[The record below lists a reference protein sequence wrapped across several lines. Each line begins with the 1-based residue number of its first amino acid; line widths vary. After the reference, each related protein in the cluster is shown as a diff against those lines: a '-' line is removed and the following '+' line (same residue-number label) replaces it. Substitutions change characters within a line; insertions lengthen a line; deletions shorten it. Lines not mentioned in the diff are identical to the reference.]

1 MSQGASTFEDMEPTL
16 VITAMLGLAVACLV
30 VGFALGRRRL
40 AATRSERD
48 KALTDLVA
56 AEARAEERERAHET
70 LNADHEKMATLFKGL
85 TADALKDN
93 REQLLDA
100 AKGLFDEKHE
110 LSKSELNSLMRPVG
124 TQLTS
129 LETQVKELD
138 KQREVLSS
146 QVGDLTDVA
155 GGLRD
160 VLRSSQGR
168 GNWAEHHV
176 RNVLELAG
184 LTNRCDFSE
193 QTTVVGNDRS
203 RRQPDVVVNMPGG
216 ARVVIDAKAP
226 QTSYEQAQAEQ
237 DDEDRQQLLDQHAAS
252 MLGHAQALGGRNY
265 HGLVKGSLDFVVM
278 YVPSDAILDAAMDT
292 RPDLWDEAWAKYRVL
307 ITSPGLLVVLLRTVA
322 LIWQRQDI
330 QDNAT
335 EISKLGRQLF
345 DSIKTYAG
353 YVTTVGNGL
362 QTAVNAYNKS
372 VGTLESTMLGR
383 ATKLTELGATPSNEE
398 IEQPKL
404 VETNVR
410 ALTKL
415 ELAGSADESDALS
428 A

>member
-1 MSQGASTFEDMEPTL
+1 MEPTL
-16 VITAMLGLAVACLV
+16 IITATLGAAI
-30 VGFALGRRRL
+30 VGFWVGSAVRTRRL
-40 AATRSERD
+40 RRVEAERD
-48 KALTDLVA
+48 SALSEKAA
-56 AEARAEERERAHET
+56 ANARAEVQEDALRQRE
-70 LNADHEKMATLFKGL
+70 ADHERMATIFKGL

-93 REQLLDA
+93 REQLLGA

-110 LSKSELNSLMRPVG
+110 LSKSELTSLMEPVG
-124 TQLTS
+124 TKLTS
-129 LETQVKELD
+129 LETQVKEFD
-138 KQREVLSS
+138 KQREVLSN

-168 GNWAEHHV
+168 GSWAEHHV

-193 QTTVVGNDRS
+193 QTTVVGSDRS

-216 ARVVIDAKAP
+216 AKVVIDAKAP

-237 DDEDRQQLLDQHAAS
+237 DDEDRRQLLDQHAAS
-252 MLGHAQALGGRNY
+252 MMRHAQALGGRNY
-265 HGLVKGSLDFVVM
+265 HGLVEGSLDFVVM
-278 YVPSDAILDAAMDT
+278 YVPSDAILDAAIDV
-292 RPDLWDEAWAKYRVL
+292 RPGLWDEAWTKHRVL

-330 QDNAT
+330 QDNAA

-345 DSIKTYAG
+345 DSIKKYAG
-353 YVTTVGNGL
+353 HITTVGNGL

-383 ATKLTELGATPSNEE
+383 ASKLAELGATPSNEE
-398 IEQPKL
+398 IEQPKQ

-415 ELAGSADESDALS
+415 ELASPAEESDALS

>member
-1 MSQGASTFEDMEPTL
+1 MSQGGSTFEDMEATL
-16 VITAMLGLAVACLV
+16 TLLAILGAAV
-30 VGFALGRRRL
+30 VGFLVGCAVRARRL
-40 AATRSERD
+40 REAKAELDSTRS
-48 KALTDLVA
+48 DLV
-56 AEARAEERERAHET
+56 
-70 LNADHEKMATLFKGL
+70 NANALADVRGQALEQRDADNQTMATLFKGL

-93 REQLLDA
+93 REQLLDV

-124 TQLTS
+124 TQLTN

-193 QTTVVGNDRS
+193 QTTVVGSDRS
-203 RRQPDVVVNMPGG
+203 RRQPDVIVNMPGG

-226 QTSYEQAQAEQ
+226 QTSYEQAQTEQ
-237 DDEDRQQLLDQHAAS
+237 DEENRQQLLDQHAAS

-278 YVPSDAILDAAMDT
+278 YVPSDAVLDAAMDV
-292 RPDLWDEAWAKYRVL
+292 RPDLWDEAWAKHRVL

-372 VGTLESTMLGR
+372 VGTLESTMLSR
-383 ATKLTELGATPSNEE
+383 ASKLTELGATPSNEE
-398 IEQPKL
+398 IEQPKQ

-410 ALTKL
+410 TLTKL
-415 ELAGSADESDALS
+415 ELAGPTEESDALS

>member
-1 MSQGASTFEDMEPTL
+1 
-16 VITAMLGLAVACLV
+16 
-30 VGFALGRRRL
+30 
-40 AATRSERD
+40 
-48 KALTDLVA
+48 
-56 AEARAEERERAHET
+56 
-70 LNADHEKMATLFKGL
+70 MATLFKGL
-85 TADALKDN
+85 TADALNDN
-93 REQLLDA
+93 RKQLLDA
-100 AKGLFDEKHE
+100 AKDLFDEKHE
-110 LSKSELNSLMRPVG
+110 LSKSEFNSLMKPVG
-124 TQLTS
+124 TQLVN
-129 LETQVKELD
+129 LETQVKEFD
-138 KQREVLSS
+138 KQREVLST

-168 GNWAEHHV
+168 GSWAEHHV

-184 LTNRCDFSE
+184 LTSRCDFSE
-193 QTTVVGNDRS
+193 QAAVVTSDRS
-203 RRQPDVVVNMPGG
+203 RRQPDVVVHMPGG
-216 ARVVIDAKAP
+216 AKVVIDAKAP

-237 DDEDRQQLLDQHAAS
+237 DDESRQRLLVQHAAS
-252 MLGHAQALGGRNY
+252 MMGHAQSLGGRNY

-278 YVPSDAILDAAMDT
+278 YVPSDVILDAALDV
-292 RPDLWDEAWAKYRVL
+292 RPGLWDDAWTKHRVL

-330 QDNAT
+330 QDNAA

-353 YVTTVGNGL
+353 HITTVGNGL

-372 VGTLESTMLGR
+372 VGTLESTIFSR
-383 ATKLTELGATPSNEE
+383 ASKLTELGATPSNEE

-415 ELAGSADESDALS
+415 ELASPTDESDALS

>member
-1 MSQGASTFEDMEPTL
+1 MTRT
-16 VITAMLGLAVACLV
+16 
-30 VGFALGRRRL
+30 GR
-40 AATRSERD
+40 
-48 KALTDLVA
+48 
-56 AEARAEERERAHET
+56 
-70 LNADHEKMATLFKGL
+70 
-85 TADALKDN
+85 
-93 REQLLDA
+93 
-100 AKGLFDEKHE
+100 
-110 LSKSELNSLMRPVG
+110 
-124 TQLTS
+124 
-129 LETQVKELD
+129 
-138 KQREVLSS
+138 
-146 QVGDLTDVA
+146 
-155 GGLRD
+155 
-160 VLRSSQGR
+160 
-168 GNWAEHHV
+168 
-176 RNVLELAG
+176 
-184 LTNRCDFSE
+184 
-193 QTTVVGNDRS
+193 
-203 RRQPDVVVNMPGG
+203 
-216 ARVVIDAKAP
+216 
-226 QTSYEQAQAEQ
+226 
-237 DDEDRQQLLDQHAAS
+237 QLLDQHAAS

-278 YVPSDAILDAAMDT
+278 YVPSDAILDTAMDT
-292 RPDLWDEAWAKYRVL
+292 RPGLWDEAWAKYRVL